1 MRGVMQDDGPHVQF
15 FAAAIDRLVG
25 ADEGEISPLTTERFL
40 IREREFHLASRFGT
54 AKLTGSSSPDDQ
66 HPSNKGAASDGFLQ
80 HGKPRARETQ
90 RPKSAAAKAVYPMT
104 AAVPEE
110 VPENSAYAQ
119 GPLNP
124 RVPRESVGNSPM
136 ANSK

>member
-1 MRGVMQDDGPHVQF
+1 VRYRPHHR
-15 FAAAIDRLVG
+15 AL
-25 ADEGEISPLTTERFL
+25 L

-66 HPSNKGAASDGFLQ
+66 LPVTKVRRVTGFCNMANLGQGNPAA
-80 HGKPRARETQ
+80 EV
-90 RPKSAAAKAVYPMT
+90 AAAKAVYPMT
-104 AAVPEE
+104 AAVLRKFPKFR
-110 VPENSAYAQ
+110 VRK

-124 RVPRESVGNSPM
+124 RVPRESVRHSPM